1 VYDEIEKFLKRKSKI
16 QEKNKQL
23 FEMTPSVKI
32 IRDQISNKTPLEC
45 VLNIE
50 MSKLVRNPERIIP
63 IYAHAESSYK
73 HGGEI
78 SFRKIEDR
86 KYSITI
92 ISGKYR
98 CSWCQNFRKYI
109 EKNMRINLIDLGTCS
124 SFIKS
129 EG

>member
-1 VYDEIEKFLKRKSKI
+1 MYDEIEKFLKRKSKI

-73 HGGEI
+73 HGGRYH
-78 SFRKIEDR
+78 F
-86 KYSITI
+86 
-92 ISGKYR
+92 
-98 CSWCQNFRKYI
+98 
-109 EKNMRINLIDLGTCS
+109 EK
-124 SFIKS
+124 
-129 EG
+129 